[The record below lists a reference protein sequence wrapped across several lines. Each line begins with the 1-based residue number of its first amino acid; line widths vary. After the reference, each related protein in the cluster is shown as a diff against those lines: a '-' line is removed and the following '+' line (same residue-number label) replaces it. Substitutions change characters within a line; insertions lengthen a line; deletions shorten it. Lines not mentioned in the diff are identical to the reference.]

1 VSVEKRPSRRPLPRD
16 MDATPFTPILDRM
29 IGRIP
34 GAYGAVLVDS
44 EGETVDYAGLVVP
57 YEIRVAAAYLQISMR
72 QLEDVEHL
80 GQPKFM
86 IVRGSKRT
94 VIARA
99 LPEAYVLGL
108 LLRRRAGFNASP
120 RAFSEAE
127 RALAREAGWSAPS
140 GRAWYTVEVKVDRR
154 GRPVRVEPDMPVE
167 VLGTVMGLSVREQ
180 GFRVRT
186 AAGLELTL
194 VREARHTWYAD
205 EELDAPPRERK
216 ARKG

>member
-1 VSVEKRPSRRPLPRD
+1 MEP
-16 MDATPFTPILDRM
+16 TPFTAILDSVISRV
-29 IGRIP
+29 P

-57 YEIRVAAAYLQISMR
+57 YEIRVAAAYLQIVLR
-72 QLEDVEHL
+72 QLEDVPKL

-86 IVRGSKRT
+86 IVRGTKRT

-108 LLRRRAGFNASP
+108 LLRRRAGFMASH

-127 RALAREAGWSAPS
+127 RALAREAGWTPPS
-140 GRAWYTVEVKVDRR
+140 GRAWYAVEVDVDRR
-154 GRPVRVEPDMPVE
+154 GRPVRVAPDHPVE
-167 VLGTVMGLSVREQ
+167 VLGTVMGLTVREQ

-186 AAGLELTL
+186 ASGLELTL
-194 VREARHTWYAD
+194 VREARRTWYAD
-205 EELDAPPRERK
+205 EELETPSR
-216 ARKG
+216 ARKPARRS

>member
-1 VSVEKRPSRRPLPRD
+1 ME
-16 MDATPFTPILDRM
+16 ATPFTPILDRV
-29 IGRIP
+29 IAHVP

-72 QLEDVEHL
+72 QLEDVPAL

-86 IVRGSKRT
+86 VVRGATRT

-108 LLRRRAGFNASP
+108 LLRRRAGFSP
-120 RAFSEAE
+120 SQRAFSEAE
-127 RALAREAGWSAPS
+127 RALAREAGWAAPS
-140 GRAWYTVEVKVDRR
+140 GRAWYAVEVAVDRR
-154 GRPVRVEPDMPVE
+154 GRPVRVEPDVTVE
-167 VLGTVMGLSVREQ
+167 VLGTVMGLTAREQ

-186 AAGLELTL
+186 ATGLELTL
-194 VREARHTWYAD
+194 VREARSTWYAD
-205 EELDAPPRERK
+205 EALEAPSRARNATKK
-216 ARKG
+216 A